1 MKIICYG
8 VREVEAVIF
17 NKINE
22 QYKHQLTLVE
32 ELLND
37 ETVLKAKGHDA
48 VLLMTN
54 CYATAPRLE
63 IIKGFGIEYLLT
75 RTVGTNHIDIPK
87 AQELGFKMGHVPSY
101 SPNAIS
107 ELAFS
112 LGMSMLRNNFYFYE
126 KFKNQDFTV
135 DSNMFSTEA
144 RNSTIGIIG
153 TGRIGL
159 ETAKAW
165 KGMGANVIGYDVFK
179 NDNAKGILEY
189 KELDELLATSDVI
202 SLHIPYIPGK
212 NLHFI
217 NKDSIAKMKKGAII
231 VNTSRGE
238 LINLEDLVAGLKS
251 NHIKQV
257 ALDVIEKED
266 ELFFEKWKNNMP
278 VAIHKE
284 LINMGPR
291 VIVTPHIAYFTDE
304 AIKNM
309 VETSFENIK
318 ELSETGTC
326 KNPIK

>member
-8 VREVEAVIF
+8 VRDVEAVVF
-17 NKINE
+17 NKINQE
-22 QYKHQLTLVE
+22 YGFDLTLLE
-32 ELLND
+32 DLLD
-37 ETVLKAKGHDA
+37 DKTVLKAKGHDA

-54 CYATAPRLE
+54 CYANEARLE
-63 IIKGFGIEYLLT
+63 IIKNFGIKYLLT
-75 RTVGTNHIDIPK
+75 RTVGTNHIDILK
-87 AQELGFKMGHVPSY
+87 AKELGFLMGHVPGY

-112 LGMSMLRNNFYFYE
+112 MGMSMLRNNFYCYE
-126 KFKNQDFTV
+126 KFLNQDFTV
-135 DSNMFSTEA
+135 DSQMFSTEA

-159 ETAKAW
+159 ETAKSW

-179 NDNAKGILEY
+179 SDNAKGILEY
-189 KELDELLATSDVI
+189 KDLEYLLANSNLI
-202 SLHIPYIPGK
+202 SLHIPYIPGQ

-217 NKDSIAKMKKGAII
+217 NKEVISKMKKGVII

-238 LINLEDLVAGLKS
+238 LINLEDLVNALKS
-251 NHIKQV
+251 QHVKQA
-257 ALDVIEKED
+257 ALDVIENED
-266 ELFFEKWKNNMP
+266 QLFFKKWKNDMKST
-278 VAIHKE
+278 VQKE
-284 LINMGPR
+284 LISMHPR

-318 ELSETGTC
+318 ELVATGTC